1 MTEQKE
7 ALTIIPDQ
15 SVFNSQV
22 GFENAQRMA
31 KLLSSSSLI
40 PKEFQGNIANTV
52 IALEIANRMGESP
65 LMVMQNLYVVHGK
78 PGWASPFIVA
88 KINSSGR
95 FSALKYDMS
104 GDGDEW
110 GCSAYAFDRKGER
123 VSGPRVTIKMAK
135 EEGWYNRSG
144 SKWKTMPELMLM
156 YRSATLF
163 GRLYA
168 PDLLMGMQTY
178 EEIIDIETTAPQATR
193 KQGPTSIS
201 STLIDAIGET
211 DQPAAE
217 EAPEELPPT
226 DAQPA
231 ATVETPVQE
240 PAPTIKETPV
250 APANNESTEQK
261 PGSLFGND

>member
-31 KLLSSSSLI
+31 KLIASSSLI
-40 PKEFQGNIANTV
+40 PKDFQGNISNTV

-78 PGWASPFIVA
+78 PAWSSQFIVA

-95 FSALKYDMS
+95 FSALKYDMN
-104 GDGDEW
+104 GTGDEW

-135 EEGWYNRSG
+135 EEGWYNRTG

-178 EEIIDIETTAPQATR
+178 EEIIDIETAALPPTR
-193 KQGPTSIS
+193 KQGPASIS

-211 DQPAAE
+211 NQPAME
-217 EAPEELPPT
+217 EAPEELPPAET
-226 DAQPA
+226 QPA
-231 ATVETPVQE
+231 APEAAHTQE
-240 PAPTIKETPV
+240 PAPAAKETPV
-250 APANNESTEQK
+250 APAKNESTEQQ
-261 PGSLFGND
+261 PGKLFND